1 MDTLV
6 LTVFAL
12 VYLGMILGR
21 IPGLALD
28 RTGVALLGAIALFA
42 FGRIGT
48 DDLPAAVDV
57 STIALLFA
65 LMVVSSQFRL
75 AGAYSYLVRR
85 VGRLDVSP
93 TMLLGLVIGVVALLS
108 AVLVND
114 IVCLAATPVVIEA
127 CANRR
132 LNPVPFLLAVACAS
146 NIGSAATLIGNPQN
160 ILIGQVLDLS
170 FSGYLLESV
179 VPVLLGLVLLWGI
192 VAAQYR
198 DNMTA
203 AESTRPIEQIVF
215 DRWQTAKGTVV
226 LFALLT
232 VFLIGGLP
240 RDLAALAGAGILL
253 LSRRMHS
260 RDMLGLVDWQLL
272 VLFFALFVVN
282 YTVNAA
288 GYTAE
293 VIASLGQSGVDLTHP
308 GWLFGASVVLS
319 NLVSNVP
326 ATMLLLPSATH
337 PISGAVLAL
346 SSTLAGNLIVVGS
359 IANIIV
365 LDQASRLGV
374 KVSWRTHAKTG
385 VPVTVATL
393 LVAGIWLWVRGG

>member
-1 MDTLV
+1 M
-6 LTVFAL
+6 
-12 VYLGMILGR
+12 
-21 IPGLALD
+21 
-28 RTGVALLGAIALFA
+28 
-42 FGRIGT
+42 
-48 DDLPAAVDV
+48 PAV
-57 STIALLFA
+57 TP
-65 LMVVSSQFRL
+65 
-75 AGAYSYLVRR
+75 R
-85 VGRLDVSP
+85 V
-93 TMLLGLVIGVVALLS
+93 LLGLVIAVVAILS

-114 IVCLAATPVVIEA
+114 IVCLAAAPVVIEA

-132 LNPVPFLLAVACAS
+132 LNPLPFLLATACAS

-170 FSGYLLESV
+170 FSGYLLESL
-179 VPVLLGLVLLWGI
+179 VPVVLGLVLLWGI
-192 VAAQYR
+192 VVAQYR
-198 DNMTA
+198 NNLTA
-203 AESTRPIEQIVF
+203 PESPRPIEQIVF

-226 LFALLT
+226 LLALLAM
-232 VFLIGGLP
+232 FLIGGLP

-288 GYTAE
+288 GYTAQ
-293 VIASLGQSGVDLTHP
+293 VIAGLGASGIDLTHP

-374 KVSWRTHAKTG
+374 KISWRTHAKTG

-393 LVAGIWLWVRGG
+393 VVAGIWLWVRG